1 MRTHTQDFKKQ
12 IKELGREIDSRI
24 TYGNNII
31 TSEQLFSIS
40 PILNAELLKS
50 TMKQLDFE
58 SSVQIPQYTIIKY
71 EFGLKV
77 NEEYEYLNYGNY
89 IVYSSEYNE
98 DTQTYE
104 HICYDCMLFSMKEYI
119 KLQNGTFP
127 MTVREFITNLCLDCG
142 LVFKNA
148 SDTFANYDKTIES
161 DLYANL
167 DYTYRDIFDEL
178 SQVTASS
185 ICIDNNNM
193 VEIRYI
199 NETNDII
206 DEEYLKDI
214 NVKFG
219 QKYGPINS
227 VVLSRSVESDNI
239 YYPEVLPENPCEIKI
254 KDNQIMNF
262 NNRSEFLP
270 DIYEK
275 LKGLEYYINDYTSTG
290 ILYYELCDKYTV
302 KIGENTYDCVL
313 FNNEPK
319 ITQGIIE
326 DIYTEL
332 PEESVTDYTKADKTD
347 RKINR
352 IYLMVDK
359 QNQQIQSVVSS
370 VNQVS
375 TNLNNNYT
383 NNEELDQKLED
394 QKSSITTEMTTMV
407 TQTKEEVT
415 TEVITKINQDG
426 ITKLK
431 NTTVNIDDDG
441 VGVSKSDEGFVG
453 LLSNKGV
460 YASDGKI
467 KEDNSNVLM
476 KVDISGA
483 LFKTSETL
491 GTIKENSL
499 IQKEKI
505 EHEKYGTCQAW
516 YWVGD

>member
-1 MRTHTQDFKKQ
+1 MRVHTQGFKEQ

-24 TYGNNII
+24 TYGENTIFA
-31 TSEQLFSIS
+31 EELFSVS
-40 PILNAELLKS
+40 PILNADILKS
-50 TMKQLDFE
+50 VMKQLDFE
-58 SSVQIPQYTIIKY
+58 SSIQVPQYTVIKY

-77 NEEYEYLNYGNY
+77 NGEYEYLDYGNY

-104 HICYDCMLFSMKEYI
+104 HICYDSMLFSMKEYI

-227 VVLSRSVESDNI
+227 VVLSRSAESDNI

-352 IYLMVDK
+352 TYLMVDK

-375 TNLNNNYT
+375 TDLNNNYT
-383 NNEELDQKLED
+383 SNEELEQKLEE

-415 TEVITKINQDG
+415 TEVITKINQNG
-426 ITKLK
+426 VETLK
-431 NTTVNIDDDG
+431 NTLVTINQDG
-441 VGVSKSDEGFVG
+441 INVSKSDEDVVS
-453 LLSNKGV
+453 LLDNKGLYV
-460 YASDGKI
+460 SDGTL
-467 KEDNSNVLM
+467 KEDNSNLLM
-476 KVDISGA
+476 KTDRSGA
-483 LFKTSETL
+483 YFKTINVQ
-491 GTIKENSL
+491 GTIKENDL

-505 EHEKYGTCQAW
+505 THDKYGTCQAW